1 MSPTRKH
8 VDSTIGAREV
18 YRMRQLA
25 TYRTLSY
32 PLQIEPLLRLPYAD
46 EKLELVEADL
56 LKPDNWTE

>member
-18 YRMRQLA
+18 YRQQL
-25 TYRTLSY
+25 TTFRILPYS
-32 PLQIEPLLRLPYAD
+32 LQIEPLLRLPHAD